1 MARKERKTIDAYL
14 INGQK
19 KRIKKADIL
28 AVEEQLTIEGGL
40 DKCLLLTKD
49 RYLIINE
56 ETAEEIKKCM

>member
-1 MARKERKTIDAYL
+1 MARKGRKTIDVYL
-14 INGQK
+14 ISGEK

-28 AVEEQLTIEGGL
+28 AVEEQLTIENNI

-49 RYLIINE
+49 RYFIITE

>member
-28 AVEEQLTIEGGL
+28 AVEEKLTIESNI

-49 RYLIINE
+49 RYLIIDE
-56 ETAEEIKKCM
+56 KTAEEIKKCM